1 MSAEEDSVTAAPVL
15 LQRLPS
21 ALVAALAVVLAAVS
35 AMLLLGPSES
45 YAVLVVDDLSQVLG
59 AAFATVMTA
68 RCAVRTRDGRRLAWS
83 ALAAGCACWL
93 VGQSIWSWY
102 ELVLHDTTPFPS
114 VADVGFLGFPV
125 GATAALLL
133 YPVVDRRGDRS
144 RRVLDGLTVTSALA
158 LVSWSSVLGAVVR
171 TDNGNWLATTVSIA
185 YPASDLV
192 AICLVVLLLSRR
204 TPDRL
209 ALCLVGWGIT
219 SIAVADSAF
228 LYLIASG
235 DYSAESHV
243 VSLGWL
249 GGFLLLGLAPTAVD
263 PGTSLRE
270 ERSSAAAPASV
281 LPYVPLAIAATVV
294 AGELLRGEPLDAVE
308 VLLCGLALV
317 AVLARQYAAV
327 RDNAQLLSELAERE
341 AQLRHQAFHDGL
353 TGLAN
358 RALFRDR
365 VGHALELHRRDLRP
379 LTVLF
384 CDLDDFKVIND
395 TTGHAGGD
403 ALLVRVAERL
413 RGALRSGD
421 TLARLGG
428 DEFAVLLEDGSAPI
442 EVAQKLVESLRAPFT
457 VLGRSVQVKV
467 SVGVTSVSADAPT
480 PTADVLLAQ
489 ADTAMYSAKRGGK
502 DAMRCFEVGM
512 ELAEVAEASLA
523 KALGTAVRHGEVTL
537 HYQPVVSCSTGLVT
551 GVEALARW
559 KHDGRS
565 VPPSVFIPLAE
576 RTGLIGPLTTLL
588 LEVVCRQA
596 AEWVHGP
603 GQPDLKVGLNLSP
616 SSVTDTDLPRRLA
629 ECLQRHALDG
639 SRLVFEVTE
648 SALLS
653 DLAGAREVCGQLRTL
668 GVQLALDD
676 FGVGYSSLAHLHALP
691 LDTLKVDRAFV
702 DLVDLDDDQRRFTR
716 AVLRLGA
723 DLGLEVVAEGV
734 ERPEQLAELQAMG
747 CPYVQGY
754 LLARPVPADQLRPM
768 LYGSLLPRVGPQLP
782 AG

>member
-1 MSAEEDSVTAAPVL
+1 
-15 LQRLPS
+15 
-21 ALVAALAVVLAAVS
+21 
-35 AMLLLGPSES
+35 
-45 YAVLVVDDLSQVLG
+45 
-59 AAFATVMTA
+59 
-68 RCAVRTRDGRRLAWS
+68 
-83 ALAAGCACWL
+83 
-93 VGQSIWSWY
+93 
-102 ELVLHDTTPFPS
+102 
-114 VADVGFLGFPV
+114 
-125 GATAALLL
+125 
-133 YPVVDRRGDRS
+133 
-144 RRVLDGLTVTSALA
+144 
-158 LVSWSSVLGAVVR
+158 
-171 TDNGNWLATTVSIA
+171 
-185 YPASDLV
+185 
-192 AICLVVLLLSRR
+192 
-204 TPDRL
+204 
-209 ALCLVGWGIT
+209 
-219 SIAVADSAF
+219 
-228 LYLIASG
+228 
-235 DYSAESHV
+235 
-243 VSLGWL
+243 
-249 GGFLLLGLAPTAVD
+249 
-263 PGTSLRE
+263 
-270 ERSSAAAPASV
+270 
-281 LPYVPLAIAATVV
+281 
-294 AGELLRGEPLDAVE
+294 
-308 VLLCGLALV
+308 
-317 AVLARQYAAV
+317 
-327 RDNAQLLSELAERE
+327 
-341 AQLRHQAFHDGL
+341 
-353 TGLAN
+353 
-358 RALFRDR
+358 
-365 VGHALELHRRDLRP
+365 
-379 LTVLF
+379 
-384 CDLDDFKVIND
+384 
-395 TTGHAGGD
+395 
-403 ALLVRVAERL
+403 VRVAERL

-428 DEFAVLLEDGSAPI
+428 DEFAVLLEDGSAPL
-442 EVAQKLVESLRAPFT
+442 EVAQKLVESLRAAVHRAGPQRAGEGQR
-457 VLGRSVQVKV
+457 GRD
-467 SVGVTSVSADAPT
+467 VGVRGRADAHRGRPAA
-480 PTADVLLAQ
+480 PGRHRDVL
-489 ADTAMYSAKRGGK
+489 AKRGGK

-523 KALGTAVRHGEVTL
+523 KALSTAVRHGEVTL

-691 LDTLKVDRAFV
+691 LDILKVDRAFV
-702 DLVDLDDDQRRFTR
+702 DLVDLDDDQRRFTQ

-723 DLGLEVVAEGV
+723 DLGLDVVAEGV

-754 LLARPVPADQLRPM
+754 LLSGPVPADEVRP
-768 LYGSLLPRVGPQLP
+768 LLGRSLLPQSARRLP

>member
-1 MSAEEDSVTAAPVL
+1 MTTVRMTA
-15 LQRLPS
+15 QRLP
-21 ALVAALAVVLAAVS
+21 VVPAAVLAVCFVVVS
-35 AMLLLGPSES
+35 GVLLLGPVSS
-45 YAVLVVDDLSQVLG
+45 FGVLVVDDLSQVLA
-59 AAFATVMTA
+59 AAFAAAATT
-68 RCAVRTRDGRRLAWS
+68 RCAVRTRDGRRRAWTV
-83 ALAAGCACWL
+83 LAAGCAAWA
-93 VGQSIWSWY
+93 VGQGIWSWY
-102 ELVLHDTTPFPS
+102 ELVLGRETPFPS
-114 VADVGFLGFPV
+114 PADVGFLGFQLC
-125 GATAALLL
+125 AMASLLL
-133 YPVVDRRGDRS
+133 YPAVDGRGDRS

-158 LVSWSSVLGAVVR
+158 LVSWSSVLGSVVR
-171 TDNGNWLATTVSIA
+171 GDNGELLATVVSIA
-185 YPASDLV
+185 YPTVDLI

-209 ALCLVGWGIT
+209 ALCLVGGGIT
-219 SIAVADSAF
+219 AIAVADSLF
-228 LYLIASG
+228 LYLVSTDA
-235 DYSAESHV
+235 YSAESHY
-243 VSLGWL
+243 VSLFWV
-249 GGFLLLGLAPTAVD
+249 GGFLLLGLAPSAVD
-263 PGTSLRE
+263 RRAAQRE
-270 ERSSAAAPASV
+270 ERSAGVTPASV
-281 LPYVPLAIAATVV
+281 LPYVPLAVAAVVV
-294 AGELLRGEPLDAVE
+294 AVKLANGEPFDLVE
-308 VLLCGLALV
+308 VLLCAVALA
-317 AVLARQYAAV
+317 AVLGRQYATV
-327 RDNAQLLSELAERE
+327 RDNARLLGELAERE
-341 AQLRHQAFHDGL
+341 AELRHQAFHDGL

-428 DEFAVLLEDGSAPI
+428 DEFAVLLEDGSAPL

-457 VLGRSVQVKV
+457 VLGRSVPVKV

-512 ELAEVAEASLA
+512 ELAEVADNALA
-523 KALGTAVRHGEVTL
+523 QALTTAVQRGDVTL
-537 HYQPVVSCSTGLVT
+537 HYQPIVSIPDGRVT

-559 KHDGRS
+559 HYDGEP

-588 LEVVCRQA
+588 LEVACRQTA
-596 AEWVHGP
+596 QWVR
-603 GQPDLKVGLNLSP
+603 QDRRPDLRVGLNLSP
-616 SSVTDTDLPRRLA
+616 SSVTDPDLPRRVA
-629 ECLQRHALDG
+629 ECLQRHGLDG
-639 SRLVFEVTE
+639 SNLVLEVTE

-653 DLAGAREVCGQLRTL
+653 DPAGARQVCGQLRAL
-668 GVQLALDD
+668 GVRLALDD

-691 LDTLKVDRAFV
+691 LDILKVDRAFV
-702 DLVDLDDDQRRFTR
+702 DLVDLDDDQRRFTQ

-723 DLGLEVVAEGV
+723 DLGLDVVAEGV

-754 LLARPVPADQLRPM
+754 LLSRPVPADEVWPLLR
-768 LYGSLLPRVGPQLP
+768 GSLLPGYTP

>member
-1 MSAEEDSVTAAPVL
+1 MTAAAVPA
-15 LQRLPS
+15 RPLPRP
-21 ALVAALAVVLAAVS
+21 LVAGLVTVALSVS
-35 AMLLLGPSES
+35 AVLLLGPVEA
-45 YAVLVVDDLSQVLG
+45 YAVLVLDDLAQVLA
-59 AAFATVMTA
+59 AAFATATTTW
-68 RCAVRTRDGRRLAWS
+68 CALRTRDSRRRAWT
-83 ALAAGCACWL
+83 ALAAGCGAWL

-102 ELVLHDTTPFPS
+102 ELVLHETTPFPS

-133 YPVVDRRGDRS
+133 YSAVDGRGDRS

-158 LVSWSSVLGAVVR
+158 LVSWTSALGTVVR
-171 TDNGNWLATTVSIA
+171 TDNGGWLATVVSIA
-185 YPASDLV
+185 YPASDLI

-219 SIAVADSAF
+219 AIAVADSLF
-228 LYLIASG
+228 LYLLSTDA
-235 DYSAESHV
+235 YSAESHF

-249 GGFLLLGLAPTAVD
+249 GGFLVLGLAPFAVD
-263 PGTSLRE
+263 PHTPLHE
-270 ERSSAAAPASV
+270 ERGEEGAAAPASV
-281 LPYVPLAIAATVV
+281 LPYVPLAVAAAVV
-294 AGELLRGEPLDAVE
+294 AAKLLLREDFDAVE
-308 VLLCGLALV
+308 VTLCGIALAT
-317 AVLARQYAAV
+317 VLARQYATV
-327 RDNAQLLSELAERE
+327 RDNSRLLSELAERE
-341 AQLRHQAFHDGL
+341 AELRHQAFHDGL

-428 DEFAVLLEDGSAPI
+428 DEFAVLLEDGSAPLD
-442 EVAQKLVESLRAPFT
+442 VAQKLVESLRPPFQI
-457 VLGRSVQVKV
+457 LGRSVQVKV

-480 PTADVLLAQ
+480 PTPDVLLAQ

-512 ELAEVAEASLA
+512 ELAEVTDSSMALA
-523 KALGTAVRHGEVTL
+523 LAAAVQSGDVTL
-537 HYQPVVSCSTGLVT
+537 HYQPIVGLPDGRVE

-559 KHDGRS
+559 QHDGQA

-576 RTGLIGPLTTLL
+576 RAGLMAALTTLL

-596 AEWVHGP
+596 AQWVRLP
-603 GQPDLKVGLNLSP
+603 GQSGLLVGLNLST
-616 SSVTDTDLPRRLA
+616 SSVVDADLPRRVA
-629 ECLQRHALDG
+629 ECLGRHGLDG
-639 SRLVFEVTE
+639 SNLVFEVTE

-653 DLAGAREVCGQLRTL
+653 DPAGARDVCRQLRAL
-668 GVQLALDD
+668 GVRLALDD

-716 AVLRLGA
+716 AVLRLGS
-723 DLGLEVVAEGV
+723 DLGLSVVAEGV
-734 ERPEQLAELQAMG
+734 ERAEQLAELQDMG
-747 CPYVQGY
+747 CRYVQGY
-754 LLARPVPADQLRPM
+754 LLSRPVPADELLPM
-768 LYGSLLPRVGPQLP
+768 LSRSLLPHRGPQP
-782 AG
+782 AV

>member
-1 MSAEEDSVTAAPVL
+1 MTAAALPSPRLPPVL
-15 LQRLPS
+15 
-21 ALVAALAVVLAAVS
+21 VAVVLTLALVVS
-35 AMLLLGPSES
+35 AVLLLAPAEA
-45 YAVLVVDDLSQVLG
+45 YTVLLLDDLSQVL
-59 AAFATVMTA
+59 AALFATVSTTL
-68 RCAVRTRDGRRLAWS
+68 CAVRIRDDRRRAWA
-83 ALAAGCACWL
+83 ALAAGCGGWL

-102 ELVLHDTTPFPS
+102 ELVLHETTPFPS
-114 VADVGFLGFPV
+114 IADVGFLGFPL

-133 YPVVDRRGDRS
+133 YPAVDGRGDRS
-144 RRVLDGLTVTSALA
+144 RRVLDGLTVASALA
-158 LVSWSSVLGAVVR
+158 LVSWSSALGAVVR
-171 TDNGNWLATTVSIA
+171 TDNGGWLATAVSIA
-185 YPASDLV
+185 YPTSDLV

-228 LYLIASG
+228 LYLISTDA
-235 DYSAESHV
+235 YSAESHF

-249 GGFLLLGLAPTAVD
+249 GGFLVLGLAPFAVD
-263 PGTSLRE
+263 PHGALRE
-270 ERSSAAAPASV
+270 ERSTAAAPASV
-281 LPYVPLAIAATVV
+281 LPYVPLTIAAAVV
-294 AGELLRGEPLDAVE
+294 AAQLLAGQSLDLVELV
-308 VLLCGLALV
+308 LCGTALAT
-317 AVLARQYAAV
+317 VLARQYATV
-327 RDNAQLLSELAERE
+327 RDNSRLLSELAERE
-341 AQLRHQAFHDGL
+341 AELRHQAFHDGL

-365 VGHALELHRRDLRP
+365 VGHALDLHRRDLRP

-428 DEFAVLLEDGSAPI
+428 DEFAVLLEDGSAPL
-442 EVAQKLVESLRAPFT
+442 EVAQKLVESLRQPFT
-457 VLGRSVQVKV
+457 VMGRTVHVKV
-467 SVGVTSVSADAPT
+467 SVGVTSVTADAPT
-480 PTADVLLAQ
+480 PTPDVLLAQ

-502 DAMRCFEVGM
+502 DAMRSFEVGM
-512 ELAEVAEASLA
+512 ELAEVADSSMT
-523 KALGTAVRHGEVTL
+523 KALTHAVQSGAVTL
-537 HYQPVVSCSTGLVT
+537 HYQPVVSLSSGEVH

-559 KHDGRS
+559 QHDGEPI
-565 VPPSVFIPLAE
+565 PPSVFIPLAE
-576 RTGLIGPLTTLL
+576 RTGLIGPLTTML

-596 AEWVHGP
+596 AEWVRLP
-603 GQPDLKVGLNLSP
+603 GQSRLRVGLNLSP
-616 SSVTDTDLPRRLA
+616 SSVVDTDLPRRVA
-629 ECLQRHALDG
+629 ECLERHGLDG
-639 SRLVFEVTE
+639 ANLVFEVTE

-653 DLAGAREVCGQLRTL
+653 DPAGARDVCRQLRAL
-668 GVQLALDD
+668 GVRLALDD

-754 LLARPVPADQLRPM
+754 LLSRPVPADELRPM
-768 LYGSLLPRVGPQLP
+768 LYGSLLPRVGPPLRS
-782 AG
+782 G